1 MSAISAASRTP
12 VSLASMIFLATI
24 PPIGSSFRS
33 AMLSERKARSNAEL
47 RFSIS
52 SGGRLLFAS
61 KTFNGILVPHTR
73 HTARN
78 SYQREPA
85 VTINA
90 CHLLGS
96 WACDLWARLSQS
108 AASFSHAALSF
119 GLVALAAIWRH
130 SSASRRNLSD
140 SESVIATEYYK
151 AQVMTLSRKWQATKR
166 RSSAWAPC
174 RLASLK
180 LETYSN
186 KC

>member
-61 KTFNGILVPHTR
+61 KTFNGIIVPHTR

-78 SYQREPA
+78 STSENRQSQSTR
-85 VTINA
+85 VTCSVLGHA
-90 CHLLGS
+90 TFGLGS
-96 WACDLWARLSQS
+96 
-108 AASFSHAALSF
+108 
-119 GLVALAAIWRH
+119 
-130 SSASRRNLSD
+130 
-140 SESVIATEYYK
+140 
-151 AQVMTLSRKWQATKR
+151 
-166 RSSAWAPC
+166 
-174 RLASLK
+174 ASLPQASAMQPYRSGWSPWPPSGDTPQPRGEISLIQNQSLRPNIIK
-180 LETYSN
+180 L
-186 KC
+186 K